1 MDRKVFV
8 QNIKHY
14 CALRGV
20 KPTVACRESGVGVSF
35 INGIERGQTPSVAN
49 VQLLSSYLG
58 ITVSELIGE
67 KLPHPVQEPEQPYL
81 VRRYNS
87 LSKKAQEEVMAF
99 VEFKVLQ
106 ETEGKKQ
113 DGEK

>member
-67 KLPHPVQEPEQPYL
+67 KLPQPVQEPEQPYL
-81 VRRYNS
+81 VRRYNR
-87 LSKKAQEEVMAF
+87 LSKAAQLEVMAF
-99 VEFKVLQ
+99 IEFKALQ
-106 ETEGKKQ
+106 EDTEKKQ
-113 DGEK
+113 EDGK